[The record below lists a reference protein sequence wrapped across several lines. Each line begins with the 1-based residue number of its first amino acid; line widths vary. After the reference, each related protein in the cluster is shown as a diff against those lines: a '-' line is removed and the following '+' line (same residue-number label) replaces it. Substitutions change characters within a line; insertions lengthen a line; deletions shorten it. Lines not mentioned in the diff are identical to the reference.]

1 MGASY
6 TKRGKRWQ
14 ARVRIK
20 GKPSRSKSFDT
31 KKEAQTWAL
40 ATLQDMKQDKGE
52 NPYIMTY
59 LRQYAD
65 ERKAMLTRSN
75 SKQGWEHMVHVA
87 SLFFEKDHPRT
98 GERLKDVDRK
108 RYKAFALYIGR
119 HFSESSNRRTHQSIK
134 AAFEDAKATGLIKE
148 NPAAFVPTRT
158 ITGVASKERTE
169 GAELTR
175 EETQKMIE
183 YLETTHLKRAHVPND
198 KNAWYEPGYYVA
210 ILTALMTGAREGE
223 ICGLRWK
230 DVKLGTDRRTGEKVA
245 FIDINHQID
254 TIAGHTIEDFRKDGE
269 AFDKGT
275 GFDSLSVF
283 KPLKTK
289 SSRRKIKIP
298 LELLDTY
305 KRLAVRHW
313 KNSQEDPLFKT
324 RAFKTMGRSS
334 LSLYTHKLLNEL
346 DIHHKNFHFHSLR
359 HVHVAILLDRGMPI
373 DAISRRLG
381 HAHVQIT
388 LKKYAYTV
396 KEKQDQD
403 ETDIVDNLTSLM
415 VDNGDETK
423 K

>member
-6 TKRGKRWQ
+6 TKRNGRWQ

-20 GKPSRSKSFDT
+20 GKPSRSKTFGT
-31 KKEAQTWAL
+31 KKEAQEWAL

-52 NPYIMTY
+52 NPYIMNY
-59 LRQYAD
+59 LRNYAE

-75 SKQGWEHMVHVA
+75 SKHGWDHMVKVA
-87 SLFFEKDHPRT
+87 DDFFTKAHPIK

-119 HFSESSNRRTHQSIK
+119 KNAESSNRRVHQSIK
-134 AAFEDAKATGLIKE
+134 AAFEDAKANHLIDE
-148 NPAAFVPTRT
+148 NPAKFVPTRD
-158 ITGVASKERTE
+158 ITGVASRERTE

-175 EETQKMIE
+175 EETQKMIDYIE
-183 YLETTHLKRAHVPND
+183 NTHLKRAHVPD
-198 KNAWYEPGYYVA
+198 SKEAWFEPGYYLA

-230 DVKLGTDRRTGEKVA
+230 DIKVGRDRQTGEKVA
-245 FIDINHQID
+245 FMDITHQID
-254 TIAGHTIEDFRKDGE
+254 TSAGHAIEDFRKDGE
-269 AFDKGT
+269 AFDKDT
-275 GFDSLSVF
+275 DFDQLSIF

-298 LELLDTY
+298 TELLKIY
-305 KRLAVRHW
+305 QRLAVRHW
-313 KNSQEDPLFKT
+313 KNSPQDPLFKT

-334 LSLYTHKLLNEL
+334 LSLYTHKLLDEL
-346 DIHHKNFHFHSLR
+346 DIHRKTFHFHSFR

-381 HAHVQIT
+381 HAHVQMT

-396 KEKQDQD
+396 QEKQQED
-403 ETDIVDNLTSLM
+403 ENDIVDNLRGLM
-415 VDNGDETK
+415 VENDDDAK

>member
-6 TKRGKRWQ
+6 TKRNGRWQ

-20 GKPSRSKSFDT
+20 GKPSRSKTFGT
-31 KKEAQTWAL
+31 KKEAQEWAL

-65 ERKAMLTRSN
+65 ERKDMLTRSN
-75 SKQGWEHMVHVA
+75 SKQGWDHMVHVA

-108 RYKAFALYIGR
+108 RYKAFALYMGR

-134 AAFEDAKATGLIKE
+134 AAFEDAKANHLIDE
-148 NPAAFVPTRT
+148 NPASFVPTRS

-175 EETQKMIE
+175 EETYKMID
-183 YLETTHLKRAHVPND
+183 YLESTHLKRAHVPDD
-198 KNAWYEPGYYVA
+198 KNAWFEPGYYVA

-230 DVKLGTDRRTGEKVA
+230 DVKLGTDRKTGEKVA
-245 FIDINHQID
+245 FIDISHQID
-254 TIAGHTIEDFRKDGE
+254 TSAGSSIEEFRKDGE
-269 AFDKGT
+269 KFDKGT
-275 GFDSLSVF
+275 GFDSLNVF

-305 KRLAVRHW
+305 KRLAVRNW
-313 KNSQEDPLFKT
+313 KNSPNDPLFKT
-324 RAFKTMGRSS
+324 RAFKTMSRSS

-346 DIHHKNFHFHSLR
+346 DIHHKNFHFHSFR